1 MKTYFINL
9 NLNKI
14 KTFKVLTAV
23 ILAGF
28 FINWSKLPIS
38 ILFLMLT
45 IFLVSIY
52 LPSKF
57 PLQRIALASVFVIGL
72 SPFYLLV
79 RGFLTESK
87 LTKIDLY
94 LFGILIIYFF
104 KIFSRSKTSMK
115 ESARNRIKELNHS
128 YLGLAS
134 VLFGL
139 GLEIFLL
146 SRGLGHG
153 VAWISSGDS
162 KNHLIAATSLVDYGD
177 LLPSTFL
184 TQPINLPSTLSLML
198 AQLGA
203 DLSVNL
209 EKLAPQIEVYAFF
222 WALLIGILGIA
233 FTGLLEVIR
242 GRSEKRISNFTFFAL
257 SLLPF
262 TSFILGPA
270 LNDGFF
276 TALFGITTLT
286 VMTSWFIETNNR
298 DSKDWR
304 FLKLGFFV
312 FFATLMSWMF
322 ITAVTLPLLILGVRG
337 YLREFSSKHLK
348 IDLSI
353 FMLAIAGAYIIFIT
367 DFGQAFQYRIKVVL
381 TANGAVNTSNPT
393 FYYFLISV
401 IAIIGLSQLFNKALA
416 NSFFVISSIHAMALL
431 AFKTFSNLD
440 IFSWNY
446 YLLKYQWIMAG
457 SLFGLLAAVLILKLD
472 ELFQSKNRKRIFGLT
487 LFLVATFSLS
497 EAVLNSSVNKVLP
510 KIIRGWE
517 NPRSSTMELA
527 LNQELEVL
535 NPTMFFHY
543 GYAGDARL
551 ANFWMNAILSPQ
563 DPVRGWNYTID
574 TAGDPKQL
582 CDVNAY
588 YPKVYVVTSDMKL
601 EDELLKICPKE
612 EFIIKLE
619 PSPI

>member
-1 MKTYFINL
+1 
-9 NLNKI
+9 
-14 KTFKVLTAV
+14 
-23 ILAGF
+23 
-28 FINWSKLPIS
+28 
-38 ILFLMLT
+38 
-45 IFLVSIY
+45 
-52 LPSKF
+52 
-57 PLQRIALASVFVIGL
+57 
-72 SPFYLLV
+72 
-79 RGFLTESK
+79 
-87 LTKIDLY
+87 
-94 LFGILIIYFF
+94 
-104 KIFSRSKTSMK
+104 
-115 ESARNRIKELNHS
+115 
-128 YLGLAS
+128 
-134 VLFGL
+134 L

-146 SRGLGHG
+146 NKGLGYG

-198 AQLGA
+198 AQLGT
-203 DLSVNL
+203 DLSINL
-209 EKLAPQIEVYAFF
+209 QKLAPQIEIYAFF

-233 FTGLLEVIR
+233 FAGLAEVIK
-242 GRSEKRISNFTFFAL
+242 GKSEKRISNFTFFAI

-262 TSFILGPA
+262 TSLILGPA

-286 VMTSWFIETNNR
+286 VMTSWFIETSQS
-298 DSKDWR
+298 DSKDR
-304 FLKLGFFV
+304 RLLVLGFFV

-322 ITAVTLPLLILGVRG
+322 ITAVTLPLLILGIRS
-337 YLREFSSKHLK
+337 YLREFSSKHRR

-353 FMLAIAGAYIIFIT
+353 FMLAIAGSYIIFLT
-367 DFGQAFQYRIKVVL
+367 NFGLAFQNRIKIVL
-381 TANGAVNTSNPT
+381 TANGAVTTSNPS

-401 IAIIGLSQLFNKALA
+401 IAIIGLSKLFNKELA
-416 NSFFVISSIHAMALL
+416 NSLLVISSIHIIALQ

-457 SLFGLLAAVLILKLD
+457 SLFGLLAAVFVLKLD
-472 ELFQSKNRKRIFGLT
+472 ELFQSENRKRVIGLS
-487 LFLVATFSLS
+487 LSLVATFSLS

-517 NPRSSTMELA
+517 NPRSATMEFA
-527 LNQELEVL
+527 LNQKLEVL

-543 GYAGDARL
+543 GYAGDAKL
-551 ANFWMNAILSPQ
+551 ANFWMNAFLSPQ

-588 YPKVYVVTSDMKL
+588 YPKIYVVTSDMKL
-601 EDELLKICPKE
+601 EEELMKICPKE
-612 EFIIKLE
+612 QFIIKLE